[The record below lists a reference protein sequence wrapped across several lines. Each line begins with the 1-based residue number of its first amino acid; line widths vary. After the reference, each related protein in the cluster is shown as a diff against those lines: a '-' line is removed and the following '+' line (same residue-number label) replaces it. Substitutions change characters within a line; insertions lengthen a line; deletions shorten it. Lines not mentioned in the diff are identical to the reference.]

1 MGVSVDDSEFE
12 RRMAEVRK
20 KYFELGQRHRETE
33 LRWLARGRKA
43 VSRALEESSTA
54 ATRMQHRVT
63 TGVHKVMGSEEYKK
77 KALEVN
83 ARLITALSILED
95 AITRRDEEISRL
107 RARVA
112 ELEGI
117 SNG

>member
-1 MGVSVDDSEFE
+1 MDKNEFE
-12 RRMAEVRK
+12 RRKAEVGEKWFAR
-20 KYFELGQRHRETE
+20 GQRHGETT
-33 LRWLARGRKA
+33 RKWLDRGKKSA
-43 VSRALEESSTA
+43 NDALEEASKV

-63 TGVHKVMGSEEYKK
+63 AGVHKVMGSEEYKK

-95 AITRRDEEISRL
+95 AITRRDEEINRL